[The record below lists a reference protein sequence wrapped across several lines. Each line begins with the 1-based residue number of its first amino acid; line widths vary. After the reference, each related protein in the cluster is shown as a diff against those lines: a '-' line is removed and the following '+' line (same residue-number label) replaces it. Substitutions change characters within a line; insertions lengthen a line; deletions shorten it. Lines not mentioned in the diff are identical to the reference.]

1 MHEATLTLVGVT
13 FDSSDGQPLDA
24 QQQRARIVPLSHLPL
39 RTLDQARDLTLVT
52 MTCFD
57 NAMITEVTSPDA
69 SPRWT
74 RLPGELCRAAL
85 VAGPRRNH
93 WPRTDDPR
101 FRPRL
106 RQPHHLALGA

>member
-57 NAMITEVTSPDA
+57 SHDHRGHE
-69 SPRWT
+69 
-74 RLPGELCRAAL
+74 
-85 VAGPRRNH
+85 PRRV
-93 WPRTDDPR
+93 TTLDPPAR
-101 FRPRL
+101 
-106 RQPHHLALGA
+106 